1 MNTSTQSKVNTNGV
15 YKMTEEL
22 EKLEKEF
29 ILSED
34 MEHEDIKG
42 LIQKILG
49 LWKIDNK
56 GFVVINKSQ
65 LRVKDKIMLV
75 LSARHLANK
84 LQQKLGRGELI
95 SEEVPIKDVASTI
108 REKDNVVAARLSD
121 LKDEGKVVASAK
133 GVYKVAPYAIK
144 QFLSEME
151 SEK

>member
-42 LIQKILG
+42 LIQKILV
-49 LWKIDNK
+49 LCKIDNK

-108 REKDNVVAARLSD
+108 GTSSEINSPLPSFCCNLFARCLALNTNIILS
-121 LKDEGKVVASAK
+121 
-133 GVYKVAPYAIK
+133 
-144 QFLSEME
+144 FTLS
-151 SEK
+151 